1 MVQDID
7 SIVEQFLL
15 RSQRS
20 TSCEP
25 RHHPRALYADKVR
38 FLAGD
43 IYFRNCLYSAV
54 KSYKQESSKQ
64 GVTVYLL
71 LKSILLVPEH

>member
-25 RHHPRALYADKVR
+25 RDNPRALYADKVR
-38 FLAGD
+38 FVSGD
-43 IYFRNCLYSAV
+43 ILFSELLIFGSEIPQMR
-54 KSYKQESSKQ
+54 SKQ
-64 GVTVYLL
+64 GIAVYLL

>member
-1 MVQDID
+1 MIQDID

-15 RSQRS
+15 WSQRS

-25 RHHPRALYADKVR
+25 RDHPRALYADKVR

-43 IYFRNCLYSAV
+43 ILFSELLIFGSEIPH
-54 KSYKQESSKQ
+54 ESSRQ
-64 GVTVYLL
+64 STALYLL
-71 LKSILLVPEH
+71 LKSILLALKH

>member
-20 TSCEP
+20 IACEP
-25 RHHPRALYADKVR
+25 RHHARVLYADKVC
-38 FLAGD
+38 FPDGD
-43 IYFRNCLYSAV
+43 TSSFELRIFNIGMLRM
-54 KSYKQESSKQ
+54 SSKQ
-64 GVTVYLL
+64 LTGQFSSLSDPSY
-71 LKSILLVPEH
+71 

>member
-20 TSCEP
+20 ASCEH
-25 RHHPRALYADKVR
+25 RHHARVLYVDKACFPDGGISSSDLQMFDIGMLQKSGRQLADQ
-38 FLAGD
+38 F
-43 IYFRNCLYSAV
+43 
-54 KSYKQESSKQ
+54 SSLPNP
-64 GVTVYLL
+64 VY
-71 LKSILLVPEH
+71 